1 MSDETKKPAGPGYT
15 VDEIL
20 AEYGSKGGQGPRPEQ
35 IGRASCRERVLDRV

>member
-20 AEYGSKGGQGPRPEQ
+20 AEYSSKGGQGPRPEPKP
-35 IGRASCRERVLDRV
+35 ERPGNTHI